1 MMSGPQSAWVDVCG
15 LTEIPLRGSRVI
27 KTEAGCVALFR
38 TSNDEVF
45 ALRDECPHKGGPL
58 SQGIVHDRAVACPLH
73 NMVFDLDT
81 GSARGPDAYEVQ
93 TFPAKV
99 EHGTV
104 SVDLRT
110 LGDAM
115 T

>member
-1 MMSGPQSAWVDVCG
+1 MSGPEAAWVEVCT
-15 LTEIPLRGSRVI
+15 LTSIPLRGSRVL
-27 KTEAGCVALFR
+27 KTDAGCVALFR
-38 TSNDEVF
+38 TSGDGVF

-81 GSARGPDAYEVQ
+81 GAARGPDAYEVQ

-99 EHGTV
+99 EGGVV
-104 SVDLRT
+104 SVDLRA
-110 LGDAM
+110 LGDVS
-115 T
+115 